1 MLWNWVQLFSTHCM
15 MSKLG
20 INQLIKI
27 QSTSW
32 WCLFFANSNSAPKTR
47 VLSTI
52 LALLVF
58 VHQESINCAVTLF
71 FVLRRDESN
80 RRWYPENCL
89 INCPAE
95 ARSVSS
101 HPTAR
106 SRAFSRL
113 LISSLLTSASA
124 LLLLSFTLSSLL
136 YNLHFLQ
143 NCKVCNHK
151 KGGTPALIC
160 WFSRTREHH
169 CVNSFCSFFHFFY

>member
-1 MLWNWVQLFSTHCM
+1 M

-71 FVLRRDESN
+71 FCDATATEDGIRKTVWLIAQQRREAFLATLPRD
-80 RRWYPENCL
+80 
-89 INCPAE
+89 PA
-95 ARSVSS
+95 R
-101 HPTAR
+101 
-106 SRAFSRL
+106 FL
-113 LISSLLTSASA
+113 DYSSLLC
-124 LLLLSFTLSSLL
+124 LLQHQHCFFSPLHFLLLL

-169 CVNSFCSFFHFFY
+169 CVNSFFISFTKEKSSGIHFSVQ